1 MVLLV
6 WILNQPLEF
15 NLLRK
20 LLMYKIRLLK
30 IKYGI
35 LQDNKDLERSLMH
48 IIEVQLEPLLLLI
61 LQNQKPFK
69 MFKNG

>member
-15 NLLRK
+15 NLPRK
-20 LLMYKIRLLK
+20 LLMYKIKLLK

>member
-48 IIEVQLEPLLLLI
+48 IIEVQLEPLLLSI

>member
-6 WILNQPLEF
+6 WILNQPLGS

-20 LLMYKIRLLK
+20 LLMYKIKLLK

-48 IIEVQLEPLLLLI
+48 IIEVQ
-61 LQNQKPFK
+61 
-69 MFKNG
+69 